1 MIQML
6 MMIMI
11 TRNIVVLT
19 SRDLLHAPSDKEY
32 ANCDHNSIMF
42 EDEMAMH
49 IILMMMT
56 VMMMMVTMMKVKMM
70 MVMMLCLC

>member
-19 SRDLLHAPSDKEY
+19 LHDLSQARSDKKY
-32 ANCDHNSIMF
+32 ANCDHNSILF

-56 VMMMMVTMMKVKMM
+56 VMMMMVMMMRVKMM